1 MYLMSNILSSQEY
14 PCLPHLIEID
24 LEAARTGSTWH
35 HRCPTP
41 TPAAGDGGLVGVARL
56 FRAQVDGD
64 LVLAQARQIQGNA
77 QPVREV
83 PPQKEAWPMK
93 VTGIAGWHWHC
104 AESERNRCYE

>member
-1 MYLMSNILSSQEY
+1 MYLMSIVLSSQDY

-77 QPVREV
+77 QPVGGAAAKRGVAHE
-83 PPQKEAWPMK
+83 
-93 VTGIAGWHWHC
+93 GDRHC
-104 AESERNRCYE
+104 RVALALR